1 MIVKFFQTI
10 RSSSILLLL
19 ATVLS
24 LTSCSNQNTTTQ
36 NNIPNNNKISGNYI
50 VINPEKAPSNLIFSQ
65 SIINTALKYYP
76 QSNQLQNWID
86 NNKSYLGSN
95 YHFFYQRNN
104 NQDQHTIV
112 IDLTTNNLAITQSIG
127 NYHITTKNSKV
138 YISDS
143 NYLPATIEPNQNSF
157 ITINSLNVASLKK
170 YFSNQNHNS
179 LIPTSQIEQTLTTTT
194 ILDALKYLPISL
206 TTDNNKIVINH
217 TNNFNQKTTSALQ
230 LNIPLVEKNINDPE
244 NFAFFENLNN
254 YFHNNFLILEDFNP
268 SLITNISYQSQPEKY
283 SLQLNYDKDTTAQ
296 KIFEQTLANLEIQ
309 KKYQNNQKK
318 LPDETTTTIFSAT
331 SDNINLSTDNAT
343 ISYTN
348 ALQEPIFIHLDQK
361 TIIISNIKDY
371 SSPIDFNNISH
382 SSLTNT
388 LNLEPE
394 NISFI
399 KNIRF
404 QIKDNQL
411 SGIIN
416 L

>member
-19 ATVLS
+19 TVVFC
-24 LTSCSNQNTTTQ
+24 LTSCSNQNITIQ
-36 NNIPNNNKISGNYI
+36 NNTPDNNKITGNYI
-50 VINPEKAPSNLIFSQ
+50 VINPEKAPSNLNLPQ
-65 SIINTALKYYP
+65 SIISTALKYYP
-76 QSNQLQNWID
+76 QSDQLQDWID
-86 NNKSYLGSN
+86 SNKSYLGPN
-95 YHFFYQRNN
+95 YHFFYQHNN
-104 NQDQHTIV
+104 NQNQYAIV
-112 IDLTTNNLAITQSIG
+112 IDLATNNPAIAQSIG
-127 NYHITTKNSKV
+127 NYHVTTKNSQV

-143 NYLPATIEPNQNSF
+143 NYLPTTIAPNQNSF
-157 ITINSLNVASLKK
+157 ITIYSLDATTLQK

-179 LIPTSQIEQTLTTTT
+179 FTQTLQIEQTLTKAT
-194 ILDALKYLPISL
+194 ILNALQYLPISFA
-206 TTDNNKIVINH
+206 TDNNKIIINQF
-217 TNNFNQKTTSALQ
+217 NSSNQKTISDLQ
-230 LNIPLVEKNINDPE
+230 LKIPLTEKNINNPE
-244 NFAFFENLNN
+244 NFALIENLNN
-254 YFHNNFLILEDFNP
+254 YFHNNFLIFADFNP
-268 SLITNISYQSQPEKY
+268 DLMTNISYESQPEKY
-283 SLQLNYDKDTTAQ
+283 SIQLNYDKNEAAQ

-318 LPDETTTTIFSAT
+318 LPDDTTTTIFSAT
-331 SDNINLSTDNAT
+331 NDNINLNTDNTT

-361 TIIISNIKDY
+361 TIIISNNKDY

-382 SSLTNT
+382 SSLANI

-399 KNIRF
+399 KNIGF
-404 QIKDNQL
+404 QIKDNLL